1 MTTTD
6 ASTATGE
13 MVTDMVNGVATDV
26 ETWSAQA
33 LAALR
38 SLTGRPDDEFRDGQ
52 LDAIQAVAFRRER
65 VLVVQ
70 RTGWGKS
77 AVYFVATKMLRD
89 AGSGPTIIVSPL
101 LALMR
106 NQIAAGRAAGLN
118 IVTINSTNNDDWF
131 QITEDLADDKIDALL
146 VAPERFANQEFLDD
160 VLPNLAPRAGLFV
173 VDEVHCIS
181 DWGHDFRP
189 DYRRI
194 GRLLELLPKN
204 VPVLGTTAT
213 ANDRVVNDV
222 TAQLG
227 ESITTIRGPLDR
239 ESLRL
244 DAISMPSRAHRLAWL
259 SEIIPTLEGTG
270 IVYCLTVN
278 DAHRLAEWLRN
289 EGIAAE
295 SYAADLST
303 DTKTRLEDRLL
314 RNDLKVLC
322 ATSALGMGYDKPDLG
337 FVIHYQSP
345 GSPISYYQQV
355 GRAGRAIP
363 NAVGILLSGSEDSD
377 IQEWF
382 MQTAFPSRPEAET
395 LIELLEKRADW
406 TSLPAIEERVNLR
419 RGRLQ
424 QMLKVLEVEG
434 VVERNGMKYRRT
446 LKKWTYPE
454 ERLAKINA
462 ARRIE
467 QDAMLKYISSDIC
480 LMQILRGLLDDPE
493 SQSCGRCTRCVERP
507 YSVDADR
514 GTVGRARDFLRGR
527 PLTFEPRKQYSGGS
541 KIPENR
547 RVEQGRALGV
557 WNDGGW
563 GSETRDGKE
572 AGEFSDALVAA
583 LVETVKAARLSP
595 KPAWVTDIPSLRA
608 PTLVLSLAQRL
619 AVGLGIPY
627 VASLAKVREAV
638 PQSTRANSA
647 QQHSNIATSFEVAGE
662 VPSGPVIL
670 IDDLVDSRWTMTVVG
685 EALLEAGSGA
695 VHPVVLA
702 VTTPG

>member
-1 MTTTD
+1 
-6 ASTATGE
+6 
-13 MVTDMVNGVATDV
+13 
-26 ETWSAQA
+26 
-33 LAALR
+33 
-38 SLTGRPDDEFRDGQ
+38 
-52 LDAIQAVAFRRER
+52 
-65 VLVVQ
+65 
-70 RTGWGKS
+70 
-77 AVYFVATKMLRD
+77 
-89 AGSGPTIIVSPL
+89 
-101 LALMR
+101 
-106 NQIAAGRAAGLN
+106 
-118 IVTINSTNNDDWF
+118 
-131 QITEDLADDKIDALL
+131 
-146 VAPERFANQEFLDD
+146 
-160 VLPNLAPRAGLFV
+160 
-173 VDEVHCIS
+173 
-181 DWGHDFRP
+181 
-189 DYRRI
+189 
-194 GRLLELLPKN
+194 
-204 VPVLGTTAT
+204 
-213 ANDRVVNDV
+213 
-222 TAQLG
+222 
-227 ESITTIRGPLDR
+227 
-239 ESLRL
+239 
-244 DAISMPSRAHRLAWL
+244 MPSRAHRLAWL

-363 NAVGILLSGSEDSD
+363 NAVGILLSGAEDSD

-493 SQSCGRCTRCVERP
+493 SVPCGRCTRCVERP

-563 GSETRDGKE
+563 GSETREGKE
-572 AGEFSDALVAA
+572 AGEFSDALVAS

-595 KPAWVTDIPSLRA
+595 KPEWVTGIPSLRA
-608 PTLVLSLAQRL
+608 PTLVLSLAQRV
-619 AVGLGIPY
+619 ADGLGIPY
-627 VASLAKVREAV
+627 VASIAKVRESQ

-647 QQHSNIATSFEVAGE
+647 QQHSNVATSFEVAGE